1 MYICFVKLSHIIYY
15 YNSWS
20 WIKQKGLT
28 IFIIQVAS
36 VSSSCLLSIV
46 IARRV
51 DGGSGPRRVGVG
63 PQHLQLELREAA
75 EPADLTGRGYW
86 EGPHRPSV
94 HCLLALLPLWPAS
107 LSTTQ
112 LMKVHVDSIAVVS
125 DSEAFKYF

>member
-1 MYICFVKLSHIIYY
+1 MYIFIVKLSHIIYY
-15 YNSWS
+15 HNFWS

-46 IARRV
+46 IARWV

-63 PQHLQLELREAA
+63 PQDLQLELRAAA
-75 EPADLTGRGYW
+75 EPAYLAGRGYR

-112 LMKVHVDSIAVVS
+112 LMKVVY
-125 DSEAFKYF
+125 ETC